1 MHQEGQLCTKHT
13 VVAIKS
19 MVSND
24 ILSLKKS
31 LRFGVFLEAAEY
43 ELSSSTQKMAG
54 PGNLSHVAHTVRY

>member
-1 MHQEGQLCTKHT
+1 
-13 VVAIKS
+13 